1 MGENHKAE
9 ALSHFENRL
18 KSVRTTRGMS
28 QSGLAEAAGVTRQA
42 IYAIEAGQYMPT
54 TAVALR
60 LAEALECRVEDLF
73 SLAAGR
79 EGLDADLIGPAEAA
93 SPRTRVTVA
102 RVGGRLVARPV
113 ASLGEVLNF
122 AVAAD
127 GLVSGRAR
135 RAGRVRVDLLRD
147 RRDIEDTVV
156 IAGCDPA
163 IQLAAGYRHRR
174 HDPGNVLEWTM
185 GSTAAVDA
193 LKRREV
199 HVAGLHVVDRR
210 SGECNLPYLREHL
223 KGHDVTVLTF
233 AAWQQGL
240 MVKRGNPKGLRGVE
254 DLARRDVTLINR
266 ERGSG
271 ARLLLDQRLA
281 GTGIAARR
289 VRGYQQ
295 IAKSHLD
302 VARAVADGRGDAGMG
317 VQAAAS
323 LLDLDFIPLQDERYD
338 LVIPTAYLSAHQGV
352 ARLLET
358 IVSRPFRA
366 EVEAL
371 GGYDMRET
379 GTVRA
384 LHRGKAKERS

>member
-1 MGENHKAE
+1 MGKRHEAE
-9 ALSHFENRL
+9 SLSHFDNRL
-18 KSVRTTRGMS
+18 KDVRIARGLS
-28 QSGLAEAAGVTRQA
+28 QVGLADASGITRQA
-42 IYAIEAGQYMPT
+42 IHAVEAGQYLPT

-60 LAEALECRVEDLF
+60 LAEALQCRVEDLF
-73 SLAAGR
+73 SLAER
-79 EGLDADLIGPAEAA
+79 QESVDADLIGPTDAA
-93 SPRTRVTVA
+93 VPRTRVAVA
-102 RVGGRLVARPV
+102 RVGGRVVARPV

-122 AVAAD
+122 TVAAD
-127 GLVSGRAR
+127 GLVSSSGR

-147 RRDIEDTVV
+147 RGVIEDTVV

-163 IQLAAGYRHRR
+163 IQLAADHLQRQRGS
-174 HDPGNVLEWTM
+174 GSVLEWTM
-185 GSTAAVDA
+185 GSGAAVEA

-199 HVAGLHVVDRR
+199 HIAGLHVVDRR

-240 MVKRGNPKGLRGVE
+240 MVKRGNPKGVRDVE
-254 DLARRDVTLINR
+254 DLARRDVRLINR
-266 ERGSG
+266 EPGSG

-281 GTGIAARR
+281 RAGIGAGR

-295 IAKSHLD
+295 VVKSHLE
-302 VARAVADGRGDAGMG
+302 VARAVAEGRGDAGMG

-323 LLDLDFIPLQDERYD
+323 LLGLDFVPLQDERYD
-338 LVIPTAYLSAHQGV
+338 LVIPAAYLSAHQGV

-379 GTVRA
+379 GKVHILRKS
-384 LHRGKAKERS
+384 R